1 MKILMVDDDNTKIGR
16 LVALLVDQLE
26 IPRDDLHVAHTVAD
40 ARRELAAQEFDL
52 LILDILLPTRPGD
65 QLSSQG
71 AVSLLEELSSRRTLR
86 KPRYILGLTAYDEAI
101 LEVGAAFI
109 RRTWTIIKFTFES
122 EEWKQQIEA
131 CVKYIRSIPEN
142 ARKPNYETDLC
153 IVTALVTPEL
163 DAVIRLPWR
172 WQAPEPIDD
181 ITFVRTGEFESAG
194 NKFNVI
200 AAAPTKVGMVSAALL
215 AAKLI
220 IYARPRFVV
229 MTGMCA
235 GVKGKT
241 NFGDVI
247 ISDPGWNWQSG
258 KHFVT
263 NSEQGFAM
271 SPDPL
276 PLSHFVRSRAEQL
289 RSDAE
294 LIGKIRQRWP
304 AGAPD
309 TELRLRIGPMAS
321 GSPVVAD
328 FDIIQRIV
336 VQNRNLLGVE
346 MEAYGVL
353 AAAAFASH
361 PRPTAFACKAV
372 CDFGDEE
379 KSDHWQAYASY
390 TSAEIMRSF
399 FEINMRDIRDL
410 AGS

>member
-1 MKILMVDDDNTKIGR
+1 M
-16 LVALLVDQLE
+16 
-26 IPRDDLHVAHTVAD
+26 
-40 ARRELAAQEFDL
+40 
-52 LILDILLPTRPGD
+52 
-65 QLSSQG
+65 
-71 AVSLLEELSSRRTLR
+71 
-86 KPRYILGLTAYDEAI
+86 
-101 LEVGAAFI
+101 EVGAAFI
-109 RRTWTIIKFTFES
+109 RRTWTIIKFSFDS

-131 CVKYIRSIPEN
+131 CVKYIKSIPQS

-181 ITFVRTGEFESAG
+181 ITFIRAGEFESNG
-194 NKFNVI
+194 NKFKVL

-215 AAKLI
+215 TAKLI

-235 GVKGKT
+235 GVRSKT

-258 KHFVT
+258 KHFV
-263 NSEQGFAM
+263 SAAEQGFAI

-276 PLSHFVRSRAEQL
+276 PLPQFARSRAEQL
-289 RSDAE
+289 RSDTE
-294 LIGKIRQRWP
+294 VIGKIRQRWP

-328 FDIIQRIV
+328 SDIIQRV
-336 VQNRNLLGVE
+336 TEQNRNLLGVE

-379 KSDHWQAYASY
+379 KNDHWQAYASY
-390 TSAEIMRSF
+390 TSAEMMRAF
-399 FEINMRDIRDL
+399 FEMNMSEIRDL
-410 AGS
+410 AGT